1 LIFIELETLL
11 GRRELWSSVD
21 PFELASNV
29 SSVTVNANFDFTS
42 FCSAYI
48 PNAGGVGA
56 ATTTVYFAS
65 SATTTGVAAT
75 VTAVK
80 TALTTITLPDPS

>member
-1 LIFIELETLL
+1 MVI
-11 GRRELWSSVD
+11 GY

-29 SSVTVNANFDFTS
+29 LSVTVNANFDFTS

-48 PNAGGVGA
+48 PNAGGA